1 MNVNL
6 SVLDSYII
14 KGKVIINARVHFVQP
29 PLVLLSLLGA
39 AERLIVDNLIS
50 HHSVA
55 VILAASHA
63 HHWHVSL

>member
-1 MNVNL
+1 MNVDL

-14 KGKVIINARVHFVQP
+14 KGKVIINARVHLMQP
-29 PLVLLSLLGA
+29 LLVLLSLLGA
-39 AERLIVDNLIS
+39 AKRLIIDDLIS

-63 HHWHVSL
+63 HHRDVSL